1 MLRIGRGCCLEL
13 AIENV
18 FTGGMTGVLLAFVL
32 SGHGGE
38 WTDWMFPPGEEPDP
52 VDGPAP

>member
-1 MLRIGRGCCLEL
+1 LEL